1 MASANVYNLKHVDYS
16 AREQTVEIIVDGIP
30 KRQTIIFSGTDYFGE
45 KYYFTEQ
52 GLRYI
57 QDSRLKRPRQ
67 HFVLH
72 YFDKIPIILG
82 SPEVVARDIDDPDH
96 YLYCGRVAI
105 KERGNQKCLLCVLV
119 IKSNINVV
127 WNFYWLQENK
137 LPKAAEII
145 YKNKA

>member
-1 MASANVYNLKHVDYS
+1 MTSVGLYNLKNVDYS
-16 AREQTVEIIVDGIP
+16 ERGEIGQIIVDGVP
-30 KRQTIIFSGTDYFGE
+30 KLQTVIFTGTDCFGE

-72 YFDKIPIILG
+72 YFDKIPIILR
-82 SPEVVARDIDDPDH
+82 SPQLVARDMDH
-96 YLYCGRVAI
+96 RNNYLFCSEVAV
-105 KERGNQKCLLCVLV
+105 KENGNKKCLLCVLV
-119 IKSNINVV
+119 IKSNINAV

-145 YKNKA
+145 YKGTA